1 MSDERLTY
9 DAWHTAVSGSAA
21 LDTPWHRMVQEW
33 INVGRDLAGKRVLE
47 IACGRGD
54 FATWCAGLP
63 SPPALLVAA
72 DFSGVAVRL
81 ARGVVKARSRVAF
94 FEGDAQAIGV
104 ASGSFDTVICCETL
118 EHLHQPRAALAELAR
133 VLRPGGHLFLTTPN
147 YLGPMGAYRGYLRLT
162 GRRFSEEGQPI
173 NRFLLAPWLRRWV
186 RRAGLQIVSCDGTGH
201 YLPWPRRAPILVGT
215 RVRGLATFGLHSL
228 TVALKANG
236 FRGGAS
242 A

>member
-1 MSDERLTY
+1 
-9 DAWHTAVSGSAA
+9 
-21 LDTPWHRMVQEW
+21 
-33 INVGRDLAGKRVLE
+33 
-47 IACGRGD
+47 
-54 FATWCAGLP
+54 
-63 SPPALLVAA
+63 
-72 DFSGVAVRL
+72 
-81 ARGVVKARSRVAF
+81 
-94 FEGDAQAIGV
+94 
-104 ASGSFDTVICCETL
+104 
-118 EHLHQPRAALAELAR
+118 
-133 VLRPGGHLFLTTPN
+133 
-147 YLGPMGAYRGYLRLT
+147 MGAYRGYLRLT